1 MADVKRSVLTLL
13 GREPTVSGSIGL
25 WLHPDGIGLARV
37 VRENGVPRL
46 TACDYRP
53 VPRAAEP
60 AYILRGMVASLG
72 TDEGRYS
79 CVLSS
84 SEYQILLVDTP
95 DVPAS
100 ELREAVRWRIH
111 DVIDMPL
118 DEATID
124 VFDMPQQISHGEAR
138 PRTLCVVVCRSP
150 LIAQKLALVTRS
162 GCELAVIDIAEMALR
177 NLASLMPEDKDGMV
191 MLHLEQDYSLIVVTR
206 ASTLY
211 LSRRIAIGQQA
222 LAAAVARAGDDD
234 ELPRLLET
242 LTEEVYRSLE
252 YCESRFQSLTP
263 SSIVL
268 TPSARLVHGLREG
281 LAESTGLPVRGLDLD
296 VLLPGGIKV
305 PPERQAMCLLAVGA
319 ALRNETT
326 TL

>member
-1 MADVKRSVLTLL
+1 MAASRALFSFLRRKPAVT
-13 GREPTVSGSIGL
+13 GSIGM
-25 WLHPDGIGLARV
+25 WLAPDGVGMARV

-60 AYILRGMVASLG
+60 AYILRGLVSGLG
-72 TDEGRYS
+72 TDSGRFN
-79 CVLSS
+79 CVLGP

-111 DVIDMPL
+111 DLVDIPL

-124 VFDMPQQISHGEAR
+124 VFDMPQQISHGEAK
-138 PRTLCVVVCRSP
+138 PRTLCVVVARSP
-150 LIAQKLALVTRS
+150 LIAQKVTLLTRA
-162 GCELAVIDIAEMALR
+162 GCEVSAIDIAELALR
-177 NLASLMPEDKDGMV
+177 NLAALMPEDSEGLV
-191 MLHLEQDYSLIVVTR
+191 VLHLEQDYSLIVVTR
-206 ASTLY
+206 ANTLY
-211 LSRRIAIGQQA
+211 LSRRIAVGQQA
-222 LAAAVARAGDDD
+222 LAAAVARAGNDD
-234 ELPRLLET
+234 ELPRLLEL

-252 YCESRFQSLTP
+252 YCESRFQNLAP
-263 SSIVL
+263 SSVVL

-296 VLLPGGIKV
+296 MLLPGGIKV
-305 PPERQAMCLLAVGA
+305 PPERQALCLLAVGA
-319 ALRNETT
+319 ALRTEQT

>member
-1 MADVKRSVLTLL
+1 LNKRAFLSLL
-13 GREPTVSGSIGL
+13 RREPAETGSIGL
-25 WLHPDGIGLARV
+25 WLSPDGIALARV
-37 VRENGVPRL
+37 VRSNGVPRL

-60 AYILRGMVASLG
+60 AYILRGLVNGLG
-72 TDEGRYS
+72 TDSGRFH
-79 CVLSS
+79 CVLGP
-84 SEYQILLVDTP
+84 SEYQLLLVDTP

-111 DVIDMPL
+111 DLVDMPL
-118 DEATID
+118 DDATID
-124 VFDMPQQISHGEAR
+124 VFDMPQQISHGEAK
-138 PRTLCVVVCRSP
+138 PRTLCVVAARSP
-150 LIAQKLALVTRS
+150 LIAQKVALLARG
-162 GCELAVIDIAEMALR
+162 GCEVTSIDIAELALR
-177 NLASLMPEDKDGMV
+177 NLTALMPEDRDGMV
-191 MLHLEQDYSLIVVTR
+191 VLHLEQDYSLIVVTR

-211 LSRRIAIGQQA
+211 LSRRIAVGQQA
-222 LAAAVARAGDDD
+222 LSAAVARAGED
-234 ELPRLLET
+234 EELSRLLEM

-252 YCESRFQSLTP
+252 YCESRFQALTP

-268 TPSARLVHGLREG
+268 TPAARLVHGLREG

-296 VLLPGGIKV
+296 TLMPGGIKV

-319 ALRNETT
+319 ALRTESK